1 MIKPSAPIRSQHS
14 LLPWGLTA
22 GAVIAGPSLFAAA
35 EASPAMAL
43 ASVAIGLTALV
54 IGFALW
60 QRKHPVV
67 APVPAGRNVRKLGWS
82 PP

>member
-1 MIKPSAPIRSQHS
+1 VTIPSAIHRQQS

-22 GAVIAGPSLFAAA
+22 GAVVAGP
-35 EASPAMAL
+35 AL
-43 ASVAIGLTALV
+43 LATAQTALTLTSVAIGLTALI

-60 QRKHPVV
+60 QRKLPVAV
-67 APVPAGRNVRKLGWS
+67 AAPARRRIQTLGWS

>member
-1 MIKPSAPIRSQHS
+1 MTKPAAPTRPQPS

-22 GAVIAGPSLFAAA
+22 CVAIAGPSLLDTAA
-35 EASPAMAL
+35 PALML

-60 QRKHPVV
+60 QRTPSIQV
-67 APVPAGRNVRKLGWS
+67 PVPARRSTHTLGWS

>member
-1 MIKPSAPIRSQHS
+1 VTIPLAPIRTQPS

-22 GAVIAGPSLFAAA
+22 CAVVASPSLVAAA
-35 EASPAMAL
+35 SPVLML

-60 QRKHPVV
+60 QRR
-67 APVPAGRNVRKLGWS
+67 APVSVAVPARRTMRPLDWS
-82 PP
+82 S